1 MSRRVG
7 SLSRRQIDL
16 WKINRKKGGRDAFS
30 AALLFVE
37 HAVATSVLGPNG
49 QQSSVNGIC
58 SKKNKDKQIVVAV
71 TVRMCSNK
79 HEQ

>member
-1 MSRRVG
+1 MPRRVG
-7 SLSRRQIDL
+7 SLSRRQSDL
-16 WKINRKKGGRDAFS
+16 WKINREKGGRDMFS
-30 AALLFVE
+30 VALLFVE
-37 HAVATSVLGPNG
+37 HMVATSAPGSNV

>member
-1 MSRRVG
+1 M
-7 SLSRRQIDL
+7 
-16 WKINRKKGGRDAFS
+16 FS

-37 HAVATSVLGPNG
+37 NAVATSAPGPSG

-58 SKKNKDKQIVVAV
+58 SKKNKDKQIIVAV
-71 TVRMCSNK
+71 DVRMCSNK

>member
-1 MSRRVG
+1 M
-7 SLSRRQIDL
+7 
-16 WKINRKKGGRDAFS
+16 FS

-37 HAVATSVLGPNG
+37 HMVTTSAPDPNG

-71 TVRMCSNK
+71 AVRMCSNK